1 MDALP
6 PSCAELMLRGFWK
19 TTPTNI
25 LLVGADL
32 LLSLS
37 FRGVVGGLKMVL
49 GGLTTVPAQDAQGAP
64 PYGPLPISNSEF
76 GLSTTPACTAPPMLH
91 LLDVVHKG
99 DSQKVDTGGLS
110 SSLAPCLCIG
120 LWGPKLSSLPPGR
133 GWAAG
138 GLGTQLV
145 KHQASFRLA
154 GVHVRLSAVWSQVL
168 EAGRGGWCEGITGAP
183 GQPTL
188 ASQSSHT
195 STVCAV

>member
-49 GGLTTVPAQDAQGAP
+49 GGLTMVPAQDAQGAP
-64 PYGPLPISNSEF
+64 PYGPRPLSNSKL

-99 DSQKVDTGGLS
+99 DSQKADDAAVPDHLWPRS
-110 SSLAPCLCIG
+110 APLH
-120 LWGPKLSSLPPGR
+120 WTTE
-133 GWAAG
+133 
-138 GLGTQLV
+138 TQ
-145 KHQASFRLA
+145 
-154 GVHVRLSAVWSQVL
+154 AV
-168 EAGRGGWCEGITGAP
+168 
-183 GQPTL
+183 
-188 ASQSSHT
+188 
-195 STVCAV
+195 